1 MEFIFIVYLIFYLYS
16 LIHIF
21 YQQSVRPILGM
32 KGRLLFLPF
41 ALKENSKIG
50 GGTLSKI
57 YVLDTNVLLQDPY
70 AIFTFEDNEVVIPAV
85 VLEEVDSKKRYMDE
99 VGRNARMVSKLIDGF
114 RKNGK
119 LHEKI
124 MLENGGVLRIELNH
138 RSFHQLQ
145 EIFVEK
151 TNDNRILAVA
161 KNLLLEEQ
169 SKENG
174 RPVILVSKDALVRVK
189 ADVIGLE
196 AEDFLSDRV
205 VEIDH
210 IYTGFF
216 DFYINSELLNRFY
229 EKGELRVSE
238 LTNHP
243 FYPNQFIILKDA
255 LGSSASAIGIVDH
268 SGQKVKKLIFNHEHI
283 WGIRSRN
290 AQQTMALELL
300 LREDIPLV
308 TLTGKAGTGKTLLAL
323 AAGLMQT
330 EDLGRYKKLL
340 VARPIVPVGK
350 DIGYLPGEKQE
361 KLRPWMQPIFDNLEY
376 LFNTKKPGELDAI
389 LAGMGSIEVEALTYI
404 RGRSIPDQFII
415 IDEAQNLTKHE
426 VKTILT
432 RVGERSKIVLMGDPE
447 QIDHPYLDEYNNGL
461 TYVVEKFKDQK
472 AAGHVR
478 LIKGER
484 SGLAQL
490 AADIL

>member
-1 MEFIFIVYLIFYLYS
+1 L
-16 LIHIF
+16 
-21 YQQSVRPILGM
+21 R
-32 KGRLLFLPF
+32 
-41 ALKENSKIG
+41 
-50 GGTLSKI
+50 KI
-57 YVLDTNVLLQDPY
+57 YVLDTNVLLQDPNS
-70 AIFTFEDNEVVIPAV
+70 IFSFEENEVIIPAV

-99 VGRNARMVSKLIDGF
+99 IGRNARQVSKLIDQL
-114 RKNGK
+114 RESGK

-124 MLENGGVLRIELNH
+124 PLPNGGSLRIELNH

-161 KNLLLEEQ
+161 KNLSLEEQ
-169 SKENG
+169 TKENG
-174 RPVILVSKDALVRVK
+174 RAVILVSKDTLVRVK
-189 ADVIGLE
+189 ADAIGLI

-210 IYTGFF
+210 IYTGFL
-216 DFYINSELLNRFY
+216 DLYISSDKLDRFY
-229 EKGELRVSE
+229 EKNELILSE
-238 LTNHP
+238 ITNHP
-243 FYPNQFIILKDA
+243 FYPNQFVVMKDA
-255 LGSSASAIGIVDH
+255 LGGSASAIGKVDH
-268 SGQKVKKLIFNHEHI
+268 SGKKIQRLVFDHDHI
-283 WGIRSRN
+283 WGIRPRN
-290 AQQTMALELL
+290 VQQTMALELL
-300 LREDIPLV
+300 LRTDIPLV
-308 TLTGKAGTGKTLLAL
+308 TLIGKAGTGKTLLAL

-330 EDLGRYKKLL
+330 EDLGTYKKLL

-350 DIGYLPGEKQE
+350 DLGFLPGEKEE
-361 KLRPWMQPIFDNLEY
+361 KLRPWMQPIYDNLEY

-404 RGRSIPDQFII
+404 RGRSIPEQII
-415 IDEAQNLTKHE
+415 LIDEAQNLTKHE

-461 TYVVEKFKDQK
+461 TYVVEKFKDQPI
-472 AAGHVR
+472 AGHVR
-478 LIKGER
+478 LVKGER

-490 AADIL
+490 AADLL

>member
-1 MEFIFIVYLIFYLYS
+1 M
-16 LIHIF
+16 
-21 YQQSVRPILGM
+21 
-32 KGRLLFLPF
+32 
-41 ALKENSKIG
+41 
-50 GGTLSKI
+50 SKI
-57 YVLDTNVLLQDPY
+57 YVLDTNVLLQDPRSIY
-70 AIFTFEDNEVVIPAV
+70 SFEDNEVVIPAV

-99 VGRNARMVSKLIDGF
+99 IGRNARQVSKLIDGL
-114 RKNGK
+114 RQTGK

-124 MLENGGVLRIELNH
+124 PLESGGVLRIELNH

-161 KNLLLEEQ
+161 KNLSLEEET
-169 SKENG
+169 KENG

-189 ADVIGLE
+189 ADALGLQ

-210 IYTGFF
+210 IYTGLLEL
-216 DFYINSELLNRFY
+216 YLNKELLNRFY
-229 EKGELRVSE
+229 EKGELSISE

-243 FYPNQFIILKDA
+243 FYPNQFVIIKDA
-255 LGSSASAIGIVDH
+255 LASSGSAIGVVDQT
-268 SGQKVKKLIFNHEHI
+268 GKKVKKLIFNQDHI
-283 WGIRSRN
+283 WGIKPRN
-290 AQQTMALELL
+290 VQQTMAFELL
-300 LREDIPLV
+300 LRTDIPLV
-308 TLTGKAGTGKTLLAL
+308 TLIGKAGTGKTLLAL

-330 EDLGRYKKLL
+330 EDLGMYKKLL

-350 DIGYLPGEKQE
+350 DLGFLPGEKQE
-361 KLRPWMQPIFDNLEY
+361 KLRPWMQPIYDNLEY
-376 LFNTKKPGELDAI
+376 LFNTKKPGEIDAI

-404 RGRSIPDQFII
+404 RGRSIPEQFII

-432 RVGERSKIVLMGDPE
+432 RVGEKSKIVLMGDPD

-461 TYVVEKFKDQK
+461 TYVVEKFKEQK
-472 AAGHVR
+472 VAGHIR
-478 LIKGER
+478 LVKGER

-490 AADIL
+490 AADLL

>member
-1 MEFIFIVYLIFYLYS
+1 M
-16 LIHIF
+16 
-21 YQQSVRPILGM
+21 G
-32 KGRLLFLPF
+32 
-41 ALKENSKIG
+41 
-50 GGTLSKI
+50 KI
-57 YVLDTNVLLQDPY
+57 YVLDTNVLLQDPR
-70 AIFTFEDNEVVIPAV
+70 AIFSFEDNEVVIPAV

-99 VGRNARMVSKLIDGF
+99 IGRNARQVSKLIDNM
-114 RKNGK
+114 RQTGK

-124 MLENGGVLRIELNH
+124 RLETGGSLRIELNH
-138 RSFHQLQ
+138 RSFHELQ

-161 KNLLLEEQ
+161 KNLSLEEQ

-174 RPVILVSKDALVRVK
+174 KQVILVSKDALVRVK
-189 ADVIGLE
+189 ADALGLQS
-196 AEDFLSDRV
+196 EDFLSDRV
-205 VEIDH
+205 VEVDH
-210 IYTGFF
+210 IYSGFLEI
-216 DFYINSELLNRFY
+216 YINRNLLDLFY
-229 EKGELRVSE
+229 EKGELHVTE
-238 LTNHP
+238 LVNHP
-243 FYPNQFIILKDA
+243 FYPNQFILLKDA
-255 LGSSASAIGIVDH
+255 LGGSSSAIGVVDKT
-268 SGQKVKKLIFNHEHI
+268 GKVVRKLHFKQDHI
-283 WGIRSRN
+283 WGIKPRN
-290 AQQTMALELL
+290 VQQTMAFELL
-300 LREDIPLV
+300 LRTDIPLV
-308 TLTGKAGTGKTLLAL
+308 TLIGKAGTGKTLLAL

-330 EDLGRYKKLL
+330 EDLGQYKKLL

-350 DIGYLPGEKQE
+350 DIGFLPGEKQE

-404 RGRSIPDQFII
+404 RGRSIPEQFII

-432 RVGERSKIVLMGDPE
+432 RVGEKSKIVFMGDTE

-472 AAGHVR
+472 IAGHIR
-478 LIKGER
+478 LVKGER